1 MPNIVNITKTPYLKY
16 PYQDCAKRS
25 GGTDS
30 QLRQMNACI
39 RDREFK
45 FLQFL
50 RFSSRSC
57 CCCIEF

>member
-30 QLRQMNACI
+30 QLRQINVCI
-39 RDREFK
+39 GEGNLSFYDF
-45 FLQFL
+45 
-50 RFSSRSC
+50 
-57 CCCIEF
+57 